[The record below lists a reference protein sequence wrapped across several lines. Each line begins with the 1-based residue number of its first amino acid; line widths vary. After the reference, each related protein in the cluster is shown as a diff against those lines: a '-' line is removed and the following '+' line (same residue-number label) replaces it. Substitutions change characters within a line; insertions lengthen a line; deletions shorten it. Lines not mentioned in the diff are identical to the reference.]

1 MSKWNNPALVA
12 LLTNAW
18 AEGKSGSEIASLI
31 LEKFGVSTTR
41 NAVIAKL
48 DRLGKLGG
56 RGNGGG
62 RTNASRKQKSAQR
75 LKALR
80 TAATNAEADG
90 RLHARKTFAGM
101 ATSVEKK
108 SQGWFSMQSQPKP
121 VEPYVERQPRAFDQ
135 AKMVSFDDLENH
147 HCRWPV
153 GDPRT
158 DAFRFCGETKVIGL
172 PYCAHCA
179 EHAYVNAR
187 PSNLPVQRDF
197 KIVAPGDTKKQ
208 ETAVSGAHER
218 DLEDA

>member
-1 MSKWNNPALVA
+1 MSIWKPEIVDLVVKS
-12 LLTNAW
+12 W
-18 AEGKSGSEIASLI
+18 SEGLSGSDIANLI
-31 LEKFGVSTTR
+31 QEKFRISTTR

-62 RTNASRKQKSAQR
+62 RSTLSRMKKSAQVA
-75 LKALR
+75 KAFQTR
-80 TAATNAEADG
+80 AKNAEVDG
-90 RLHARKTFAGM
+90 RMHAKKTFAGL
-101 ATSVEKK
+101 ATSHEKK

-121 VEPYVERQPRAFDQ
+121 VEPYVEKQARVFDP

-172 PYCAHCA
+172 PYCEHCA

-187 PSNLPVQRDF
+187 PSNLPAQRDF
-197 KIVAPGDTKKQ
+197 KVVAPEGARRE
-208 ETAVSGAHER
+208 ETAVSGAPER
-218 DLEDA
+218 EREEV